1 MPTNV
6 ALIVGGPCKVT
17 HKFATFR
24 AKAGVKLEF
33 AIESFDV
40 PTDLYGLV
48 DKRVKDQPVKVSFI
62 PEGRWEDLPVLYP
75 YASAELGS
83 LITPVHLCGAI
94 DTAAN
99 TIAVADTA
107 LLAGAPVSFGAE
119 TAMPGGITAITPH
132 YLSANAAGLRT
143 VHATQ
148 AAALAGTGAIDI
160 TSAGTGD
167 ISFVEQWPLVIHGRD
182 GKRITLHNAAITK
195 MPALR
200 LQSTETLY
208 GDMEF
213 ECFPKNGVSWETDNS
228 IYTIDSAPF
237 SDTTFDRTKIL
248 TQDYTLTWGAAPWAG
263 LTTKSGIAI
272 DFGLG
277 LEAVEDDASGIITR
291 RITSLTA
298 TAKAEPTGR
307 SLAQLAA
314 ALKVQGTGATR
325 GRSLTGDNL
334 DLAGNGVFI
343 RLYTAALLGGLAN
356 WETKSNRVGELTW
369 QATRQGGTATPLF
382 LLDTEAPE

>member
-17 HKFATFR
+17 YKSATFR

-48 DKRVKDQPVKVSFI
+48 DKRVKDQPVKVSFV
-62 PEGRWEDLPVLYP
+62 PEGRWEDLPVLFP
-75 YASAELGS
+75 YATAELGS
-83 LITPVHLCGAI
+83 LITPVHLCGTI
-94 DTAAN
+94 DPAAN
-99 TIAVADTA
+99 TIAVTDTA

-119 TAMPGGITAITPH
+119 TTMPAGLTAITTY

-148 AAALAGTGAIDI
+148 AAAIAGTGAIDI

-167 ISFVEQWPLVIHGRD
+167 ISFVEQWPLIIHGRD

-195 MPALR
+195 MPGLS
-200 LQSTETLY
+200 LKSTETMY
-208 GDMEF
+208 RDCEF
-213 ECFPKNGVSWETDNS
+213 ECFPKNGVAWETENS
-228 IYTIDSAPF
+228 IFTIDSAAF
-237 SDTTFDRTKIL
+237 SDTTFDRSKIL
-248 TQDYTLTWGAAPWAG
+248 TQACTLTWGDAPWSG
-263 LTTKSGIAI
+263 LSTKEGISI

-277 LEAVEDDASGIITR
+277 LEAVEDDASGIVTR

-314 ALKVQGTGATR
+314 ALQIQGTGATR
-325 GRSLTGDNL
+325 GRSLSGDDL
-334 DLAGNGVFI
+334 DFAGTGVFV
-343 RLYTAALLGGLAN
+343 RLYTAALLGGIAN

-382 LLDTEAPE
+382 YLGTAAPA